1 MAIHY
6 EFGLRF
12 RAEHE
17 SEGTGS
23 ILFQFE
29 AVETYVNAVVRRLIQ
44 EIKRNYPRTA
54 FDGMVLYR
62 SREVS

>member
-1 MAIHY
+1 MTIHY

-17 SEGTGS
+17 AEGTGS
-23 ILFQFE
+23 MLFQFE
-29 AVETYVNAVVRRLIQ
+29 EVEAYVTSAVRRLIQ
-44 EIKRNYPRTA
+44 QIKHSHPKTA

-62 SREVS
+62 SREAP